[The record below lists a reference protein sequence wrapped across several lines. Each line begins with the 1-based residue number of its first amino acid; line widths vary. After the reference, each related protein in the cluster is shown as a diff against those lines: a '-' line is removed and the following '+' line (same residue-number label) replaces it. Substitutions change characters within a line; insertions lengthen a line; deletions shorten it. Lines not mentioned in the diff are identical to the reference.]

1 MPDLRW
7 SPPSIIGHFMS
18 PASLRRYRAERL
30 LRDEFRALRGQVIAS
45 VRASLRAHGAGL
57 DESDLDACYAQAW
70 HGLYAATLEGQRI
83 VNPAGWLAV
92 VTFRRAIDEQRARA
106 RIGLSDGAGPAAA
119 GCEDDLG
126 DAGAGGAAQPDFATE
141 LDDRIRLRHLFEAL
155 RLRLSAREQQAAALC
170 YLQGLTRA
178 QAARMMGVGEARMRK
193 LMDGPGAG
201 RPGVAGKVGALVG
214 TIRDGEWC
222 AEQGS
227 LMRGFAYG
235 ILDPAGERYR
245 LALAHSSSCPACRAY
260 VASLRGLAALLP
272 PAPAILH
279 WALLGGAVG
288 ARAASQGA
296 TAGSALPGAGAVSS
310 PVAASG
316 AAMGVG
322 AGGGSWLLAGGV
334 STKLATS
341 CLLALGVGAGCAV
354 LGAGGRAARAP
365 AHARA
370 RPRAAAPPA
379 VSPSVLP
386 AGDGGRALSIAMRPV
401 GAARGRAAAALA
413 PSSAIRASREF
424 GPEQALA
431 TPTSERSR
439 APAPSVSARAATAG
453 GEFARAGA
461 PPARIG
467 AGASAPARAAGA
479 SAQREFSP
487 G

>member
-1 MPDLRW
+1 
-7 SPPSIIGHFMS
+7 MS

-45 VRASLRAHGAGL
+45 VRGSLRARGAGL
-57 DESDLDACYAQAW
+57 DESDLEACYAQAW
-70 HGLYAATLEGQRI
+70 QGLYAATLEGQRI

-92 VTFRRAIDEQRARA
+92 VTFRRAIDEHRARA
-106 RIGLSDGAGPAAA
+106 RIGLSDGAGPA
-119 GCEDDLG
+119 
-126 DAGAGGAAQPDFATE
+126 GAGGDDGLGALGRAAQPDLATE

-155 RLRLSAREQQAAALC
+155 RLRLSAHEQQAAALC

-178 QAARMMGVGEARMRK
+178 QAARMMGVGNARMRK

-201 RPGVAGKVGALVG
+201 RPGVAGKVGTLVG

-222 AEQGS
+222 EEQGS

-235 ILDPAGERYR
+235 ILDPQGERYQ
-245 LALAHSSSCPACRAY
+245 LALAHSNGCPACRAY

-288 ARAASQGA
+288 ARAASQGGA
-296 TAGSALPGAGAVSS
+296 AGGALPAAGAMS
-310 PVAASG
+310 PPAAASG
-316 AAMGVG
+316 AAIGVG

-354 LGAGGRAARAP
+354 LGAGGQAARAP

-370 RPRAAAPPA
+370 RPRAAAPAA
-379 VSPSVLP
+379 VSPRLAP
-386 AGDGGRALSIAMRPV
+386 AGDGGRSLSIA
-401 GAARGRAAAALA
+401 GGARGRAAAALA
-413 PSSAIRASREF
+413 PSPASRASREF
-424 GPEQALA
+424 GPEQALT

-439 APAPSVSARAATAG
+439 APASPAGTASVPATAASAG
-453 GEFARAGA
+453 GEFARAAA
-461 PPARIG
+461 PPARVG
-467 AGASAPARAAGA
+467 AGASAPAQATGA

>member
-1 MPDLRW
+1 
-7 SPPSIIGHFMS
+7 MS

-45 VRASLRAHGAGL
+45 VRASLRARGAGL
-57 DESDLDACYAQAW
+57 DESDLEACYAQAW
-70 HGLYAATLEGQRI
+70 QGLYVATLEGQRI

-92 VTFRRAIDEQRARA
+92 VTFRRAIDEHRARA

-119 GCEDDLG
+119 GGDDGLDALG
-126 DAGAGGAAQPDFATE
+126 DGAGGAAQPDFASE
-141 LDDRIRLRHLFEAL
+141 LDDRIRLRQLFEAL

-178 QAARMMGVGEARMRK
+178 QAARLMGVGDARMRK

-201 RPGVAGKVGALVG
+201 RPGVAGKVGMLVA
-214 TIRDGEWC
+214 TISDGEWC
-222 AEQGS
+222 EEQGS

-235 ILDPAGERYR
+235 VLDPRGDRYQ
-245 LALAHSSSCPACRAY
+245 LALAHSNGCPACRAY

-296 TAGSALPGAGAVSS
+296 TAGGALPAAGAVSS
-310 PVAASG
+310 PAAASG
-316 AAMGVG
+316 AAVGVG

-354 LGAGGRAARAP
+354 LGAGGQAARAP
-365 AHARA
+365 AQARA
-370 RPRAAAPPA
+370 RPRAAARAA
-379 VSPSVLP
+379 VSPGVVPS
-386 AGDGGRALSIAMRPV
+386 GDSGRSLSIAMRPAG
-401 GAARGRAAAALA
+401 GAGGRAAAALA
-413 PSSAIRASREF
+413 PTSASRASREF
-424 GPEQALA
+424 GPEQALT
-431 TPTSERSR
+431 TPTAERFR
-439 APAPSVSARAATAG
+439 APAPAAGRPSVSARAASAG
-453 GEFARAGA
+453 GEFTRAA
-461 PPARIG
+461 PPRAPLG
-467 AGASAPARAAGA
+467 AAASAHAAGA

>member
-1 MPDLRW
+1 
-7 SPPSIIGHFMS
+7 MS

-45 VRASLRAHGAGL
+45 VRGSLRARGAGL
-57 DESDLDACYAQAW
+57 DESDLEACYAQAW
-70 HGLYAATLEGQRI
+70 QGLYAATLEGQRI

-92 VTFRRAIDEQRARA
+92 VTFRRAVDEHRARA

-119 GCEDDLG
+119 GGDDGLDALG

-178 QAARMMGVGEARMRK
+178 QAARMMGVGDERMRK

-201 RPGVAGKVGALVG
+201 RPGVAGKVGTLVG
-214 TIRDGEWC
+214 TIRNGEWC
-222 AEQGS
+222 EEQGS

-235 ILDPAGERYR
+235 ILDPQGERYQ
-245 LALAHSSSCPACRAY
+245 LALAHSNGCPACRAY

-272 PAPAILH
+272 PVPAILH

-288 ARAASQGA
+288 ARAASQGG
-296 TAGSALPGAGAVSS
+296 TAGGALPAAGAMS
-310 PVAASG
+310 PPAAASG
-316 AAMGVG
+316 AAIGVG

-334 STKLATS
+334 STKLATG

-354 LGAGGRAARAP
+354 LGAGGRVARAP

-370 RPRAAAPPA
+370 RPRAAALAA
-379 VSPSVLP
+379 VSPLAP
-386 AGDGGRALSIAMRPV
+386 AGDGGRSLSIATRPA
-401 GAARGRAAAALA
+401 GGARGLTAAALA
-413 PSSAIRASREF
+413 PSSASRASREF
-424 GPEQALA
+424 GPERALT
-431 TPTSERSR
+431 TPSSERSR
-439 APAPSVSARAATAG
+439 APAPPAGTPSVSARAASAG
-453 GEFARAGA
+453 GEFARAA
-461 PPARIG
+461 VPPARVG
-467 AGASAPARAAGA
+467 AGASAPAQAAGA